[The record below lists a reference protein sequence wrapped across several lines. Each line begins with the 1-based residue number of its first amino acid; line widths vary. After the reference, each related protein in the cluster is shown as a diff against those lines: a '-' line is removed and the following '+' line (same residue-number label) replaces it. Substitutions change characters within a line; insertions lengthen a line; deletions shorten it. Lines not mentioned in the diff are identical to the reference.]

1 MIVMPDLVSDAIGVV
16 EGLAI
21 AYMAILAI
29 GLTGYILYRP
39 KREGVKASS
48 FEIVVVSKADER
60 VRKSLF
66 ETVRYHARRFGGVT
80 LVVDEE
86 SPLLPELRRLGHV
99 KLVVVP
105 RWYRR
110 DLVGKGRALN
120 YFIENYVDREKWYVF
135 IDDDNIILDDNFL
148 YEIPYYESRGV
159 FVGNGVLVPRMGRS
173 KLAYVMD
180 WVRFLDDVTLYR
192 FFTGLLG
199 RPLLGL
205 HGELLI
211 VKGRVLKEVGFSY
224 RSITEDFR
232 FSVELVK
239 RGYRT
244 WQSSTRVLIK
254 SPNSIADLIK
264 QRGRWFKGVI
274 SDVKHS
280 PLPMKLVVGFR
291 AFFWSLVFT
300 ASWAMLPAVL
310 AAGIFWFIL
319 PAGLYYASAYLYGS
333 YKAGEP
339 VLVFTIPLFGL
350 IEASA
355 RIYGL
360 LAVKDFI
367 VIDKN

>member
-1 MIVMPDLVSDAIGVV
+1 MADVLGDAVGVV

-29 GLTGYILYRP
+29 GLTGYVLYKPR
-39 KREGVKASS
+39 RDGVKAGD
-48 FEIVVVSKADER
+48 FEIVVVSKADGR
-60 VRKSLF
+60 VRRSLF
-66 ETVRYHARRFGGVT
+66 ETLRYHARRFGGVT

-86 SPLLPELRRLGHV
+86 SPLLGELRGLNHI
-99 KLVVVP
+99 KLIVVP
-105 RWYRR
+105 RDYRR

-120 YFIENYVDREKWYVF
+120 YFIERFVDPDKWYVF

-148 YEIPYYESRGV
+148 YEIPFYESKGV
-159 FVGNGVLVPRMGRS
+159 YVGNGILVPRMGRS
-173 KLAYVMD
+173 KIAYVMD
-180 WVRFLDDVTLYR
+180 WVRFLDDITLYR
-192 FFTGLLG
+192 FFTGLIG

-239 RGYRT
+239 RGYKT

-254 SPNSIADLIK
+254 SPNSLLDLLR

-274 SDVKHS
+274 TDVKHS
-280 PLPMKLVVGFR
+280 PLPMKVVVGVR

-300 ASWAMLPAVL
+300 VSWVMLPAII
-310 AAGIFWFIL
+310 AAGVIWLIL
-319 PAGLYYASAYLYGS
+319 PAGLYYVTAYLYGT
-333 YKAGEP
+333 YKAGDP
-339 VLVFTIPLFGL
+339 ILVFTIPLFGL

-360 LAVKDFI
+360 ISVRDFV

>member
-1 MIVMPDLVSDAIGVV
+1 MPDLVGDTISIV

-21 AYMAILAI
+21 AYMAILAV
-29 GLTGYILYRP
+29 GLTGYILYKPR
-39 KREGVKASS
+39 RGVSRAGNV
-48 FEIVVVSKADER
+48 EIVVVSKADHR

-66 ETVRYHARRFGGVT
+66 ETLRYHAKRFGSIT

-86 SPLLPELRRLGHV
+86 SPLIDEIRRIRHV
-99 KLVVVP
+99 NLVIVP
-105 RWYRR
+105 RDYRR

-120 YFIENYVDREKWYVF
+120 YFVEKYVDPEKWYVF
-135 IDDDNIILDDNFL
+135 IDDDNIIVDDSFL
-148 YEIPYYESRGV
+148 YEIPFYESKNIL
-159 FVGNGVLVPRMGRS
+159 VGNGILVPRMGRS
-173 KLAYVMD
+173 KLAYIMD
-180 WVRFLDDVTLYR
+180 WVRYLDDITLYR

-232 FSVELVK
+232 FSIELVK

-254 SPNSIADLIK
+254 SPNSILDLVK
-264 QRGRWFKGVI
+264 QRGRWFKGVV
-274 SDVKHS
+274 SDVRFS
-280 PLPMKLVVGFR
+280 PLPMKLIVGFR

-300 ASWAMLPAVL
+300 ASWIMLPAVL
-310 AAGIFWFIL
+310 AAGVIWFIL
-319 PAGLYYASAYLYGS
+319 PASLYYATAYIYGT
-333 YKAGEP
+333 YKSGDP
-339 VLVFTIPLFGL
+339 VFVFTIPVFGL